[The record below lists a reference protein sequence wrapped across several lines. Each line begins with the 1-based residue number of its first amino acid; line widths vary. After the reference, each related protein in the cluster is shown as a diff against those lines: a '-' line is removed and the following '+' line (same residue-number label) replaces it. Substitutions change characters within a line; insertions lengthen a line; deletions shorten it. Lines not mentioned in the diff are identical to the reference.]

1 MTTQGTSTGKAT
13 AAKRIR
19 DALAAIDAVD
29 RPEIWIEIRG
39 EEELLAEA
47 ARIDAAV
54 ASGAELPLAG
64 LLLAVKNNV
73 DVAGITTTAA
83 CPGFGYDPAEDAVA
97 VGRLRNAGALVL
109 GATNLDQ
116 FATGLVGTRSPYGP
130 VRDSRQPGR
139 ISGGSSSGSAVAV
152 ALGLVDIAIGTD
164 TAGSGRVPAGLQ
176 GIVGIKP
183 TLNVVST
190 AGVLPACRSWDT
202 ATIFARDLDTAELAM
217 GVLAGQGRTWPT
229 DIRLAAPSRPRIAFP
244 ATLPALDP
252 AWAAEFWVQ
261 IERLRA
267 TGVDAEP
274 IELDV
279 FLRAA
284 RLLYDGALVAERYAA
299 VGSFIDGALSGTAA
313 LGSGLPG
320 GPTVGL
326 DPTVAGIVSAAGHLP
341 AHQYVADTAALE
353 ELKREAM
360 SRLEGFDALIVP
372 TAPFHPTLAEV
383 AADLVGVNSRMGTYT
398 NFCNLFDLCAV
409 SVPAGIVEDS
419 SGTDDGGALWVSQFG
434 LTVVGRT
441 FDDAVVADI
450 ARRIEY
456 TPARPELFAAGAA
469 PACVSSPRVPWPVAA
484 GAAVVPLV
492 VVGAHRKGQPLVA
505 ELERRG
511 AFWDGPVRTAPRY
524 RMVSLD
530 TQPPKPGVV
539 RSDDGAEL
547 AAERWLLSE
556 AALGSFL
563 AELPEPMLLGSVL
576 LSDGSR
582 AVGFACDAVAAS
594 RGEDIT
600 HFGDWLAAQAART
613 GPTREAGAAPELE
626 REPAW
631 KGFWREVG
639 QALVRGLQRGRA

>member
-1 MTTQGTSTGKAT
+1 MTTQETMIGTAT
-13 AAKRIR
+13 AAKRVK
-19 DALAAIDAVD
+19 DALAALDAVD

-54 ASGAELPLAG
+54 ASGSELPLAG

-83 CPGFGYDPAEDAVA
+83 CPGFGYEPAEDAVVVA
-97 VGRLRNAGALVL
+97 RLRQAGALVL

-130 VRDSRQPGR
+130 VRDSRRPDR

-190 AGVLPACRSWDT
+190 AGVVPACRSWD
-202 ATIFARDLDTAELAM
+202 AVTILARDLDTAELAM
-217 GVLAGQGRTWPT
+217 GIMAGQGRTWPT
-229 DIRLAAPSRPRIAFP
+229 DIRLASPSRPRVAYP
-244 ATLPALDP
+244 ADLPALDP
-252 AWAAEFWVQ
+252 AWAAEFGVQ

-267 TGVDAEP
+267 SGVDAEP

-279 FLRAA
+279 FLQAA

-299 VGSFIDGALSGTAA
+299 VGSFIDGALSGDAA
-313 LGSGLPG
+313 AGI
-320 GPTVGL
+320 GL
-326 DPTVAGIVSAAGHLP
+326 DPTVASIVSEAGRLP

-353 ELKREAM
+353 EPKREAM

-383 AADLVGVNSRMGTYT
+383 AADPVCVNSRMGTYT

-409 SVPAGIVEDS
+409 AVPAGIVEDS
-419 SGTDDGGALWVSQFG
+419 SANDDGATSVSQFG

-456 TPARPELFAAGAA
+456 TPARPELFATGAA
-469 PACVSSPRVPWPVAA
+469 PACVSSAGVPWPVTA

-492 VVGAHRKGQPLVA
+492 VVGAHRKSQPLVT
-505 ELERRG
+505 ELESRG
-511 AFWDGPVRTAPRY
+511 AFWDGPVRTAARY

-530 TQPPKPGVV
+530 TRPPKPGVV

-600 HFGDWLAAQAART
+600 HFGDWLAAQAA
-613 GPTREAGAAPELE
+613 GSGSISLAGAAPEPE
-626 REPAW
+626 RGSA
-631 KGFWREVG
+631 GRVFWREVG
-639 QALVRGLQRGRA
+639 QALVRGLQRGRV

>member
-1 MTTQGTSTGKAT
+1 MTTQGTTIGAGP
-13 AAKRIR
+13 AAKRVR

-47 ARIDAAV
+47 SRIDAAA

-83 CPGFGYDPAEDAVA
+83 CPGFGHEPAADAVA
-97 VGRLRNAGALVL
+97 VARLRNAGALVL
-109 GATNLDQ
+109 GVTNLDQ

-130 VRDSRQPGR
+130 VRDSRRPDR

-190 AGVLPACRSWDT
+190 AGMVPACRSWDT
-202 ATIFARDLDTAELAM
+202 ATILARDLDTAELAM
-217 GVLAGQGRTWPT
+217 GVMAGQSRTWPP
-229 DIRLAAPSRPRIAFP
+229 DIRLAAPSKPRLAYP
-244 ATLPALDP
+244 ADLPALDR
-252 AWAAEFWVQ
+252 AWAAEFGAQ
-261 IERLRA
+261 IDRLRA
-267 TGVDAEP
+267 TGVEAEP
-274 IELDV
+274 IEFGV
-279 FLRAA
+279 FLQAA

-299 VGSFIDGALSGTAA
+299 VGSFIDGALSGDAA
-313 LGSGLPG
+313 SG
-320 GPTVGL
+320 VGL
-326 DPTVAGIVSAAGHLP
+326 DPTVAGIVSAAGEVP
-341 AHQYVADTAALE
+341 AHQYVADTEALE
-353 ELKREAM
+353 DLKREAM

-383 AADLVGVNSRMGTYT
+383 ASDPVGVNSHMGTYT

-409 SVPAGIVEDS
+409 AVPAGVVEDS
-419 SGTDDGGALWVSQFG
+419 SGTDGGAPGVSQFG

-450 ARRIEY
+450 ARRIEH
-456 TPARPELFAAGAA
+456 TPARPGLFATGAA
-469 PACVSSPRVPWPVAA
+469 PASLCSPRVPWPVAA
-484 GAAVVPLV
+484 GAAVVPLM
-492 VVGAHRKGQPLVA
+492 VVGAHRKGQPLVPD
-505 ELERRG
+505 LERRG

-556 AALGSFL
+556 AGLGSFL

-594 RGEDIT
+594 RGKDIT
-600 HFGDWLAAQAART
+600 DLGDWLAAQAVSNSCSTAEADRT
-613 GPTREAGAAPELE
+613 ADLE

-631 KGFWREVG
+631 KGVWREVG
-639 QALVRGLQRGRA
+639 KALVRGLQRGRA